1 MAKKEV
7 KGLVK
12 LVVPA
17 KQANPA
23 PPIGPALGAAGV
35 NIAEFCKQFNDK
47 TADKEPGMP
56 IPCIITVYTD
66 RSFEFIM
73 KLPPVSYY
81 IKKALKLKI
90 GSHKPGRDFVGTIS
104 QAQIK
109 EIAEAKN
116 ELLKIPYEQRV
127 VDRIRLKYSVD
138 DELAILRQRDTKPD
152 EFIAY
157 NDFVE
162 RIKAEE
168 KEAVSGK

>member
-1 MAKKEV
+1 MTEYKCVNGV
-7 KGLVK
+7 K
-12 LVVPA
+12 
-17 KQANPA
+17 
-23 PPIGPALGAAGV
+23 
-35 NIAEFCKQFNDK
+35 
-47 TADKEPGMP
+47 MP
-56 IPCIITVYTD
+56 LT
-66 RSFEFIM
+66 EE
-73 KLPPVSYY
+73 
-81 IKKALKLKI
+81 
-90 GSHKPGRDFVGTIS
+90 
-104 QAQIK
+104 
-109 EIAEAKN
+109 EIVEAKN

>member
-1 MAKKEV
+1 MTKYKCVNGV
-7 KGLVK
+7 K
-12 LVVPA
+12 
-17 KQANPA
+17 
-23 PPIGPALGAAGV
+23 
-35 NIAEFCKQFNDK
+35 
-47 TADKEPGMP
+47 MP
-56 IPCIITVYTD
+56 LT
-66 RSFEFIM
+66 EE
-73 KLPPVSYY
+73 
-81 IKKALKLKI
+81 
-90 GSHKPGRDFVGTIS
+90 
-104 QAQIK
+104 

-116 ELLKIPYEQRV
+116 ELLNIPYEQRV